1 MPAGKNVT
9 EQWPES
15 NTRLCF
21 QVLRNFVGE
30 MKMKTLHS
38 VGISLVM
45 ILLSVPL
52 ARGQDLSKYRDFS
65 LGMSL
70 PELSN
75 QVDLRP
81 LQTKLMQKHPAVIQE
96 LTCWPGGS
104 SDYSRQTDSVRQ
116 IFFSFYNGELFR
128 ILVTYDQGATHGLTA
143 EDMVQA
149 ISAKYGTPTRPVDE
163 INFPTNELYRSTEK
177 VIARWEDSQ
186 YSINLVRS
194 RFLNSFALV
203 IFSKRLDAQVESA
216 IAKSI
221 RLEGQEVPQTEIDR
235 QKKETDDLEAARQKN
250 RKIFR
255 P

>member
-1 MPAGKNVT
+1 
-9 EQWPES
+9 
-15 NTRLCF
+15 
-21 QVLRNFVGE
+21 
-30 MKMKTLHS
+30 MKMKALRNS
-38 VGISLVM
+38 
-45 ILLSVPL
+45 ILCFVVLLLTAPL
-52 ARGQDLSKYRDFS
+52 LRAQDLSKYRDFS

-70 PELSN
+70 PELSS

-81 LQTKLMQKHPAVIQE
+81 LQTKLIQKHPAVIQE

-104 SDYSRQTDSVRQ
+104 SDYSRQSDSVWQ

-128 ILVTYDQGATHGLTA
+128 ILVTYDQDATHGLTA

-149 ISAKYGTPTRPVDE
+149 ISTKYGTPTRPAGE

-194 RFLNSFALV
+194 RFLNSFALAM
-203 IFSKRLDAQVESA
+203 FSKRLNAQAEAA
-216 IAKSI
+216 IAKSL
-221 RLEGQEVPQTEIDR
+221 RMEGQEAPQEEIDR
-235 QKKETDDLEAARQKN
+235 QKKEADDLEAARQKN
-250 RKIFR
+250 RKIFH

>member
-1 MPAGKNVT
+1 
-9 EQWPES
+9 
-15 NTRLCF
+15 
-21 QVLRNFVGE
+21 
-30 MKMKTLHS
+30 MKMNTIRNSILCLS
-38 VGISLVM
+38 ALFLTASLV
-45 ILLSVPL
+45 
-52 ARGQDLSKYRDFS
+52 RGQDFSKYRDFS

-70 PELSN
+70 PKLSG

-81 LQTKLMQKHPAVIQE
+81 LQTKLIQRHPAVIQE

-104 SDYSRQTDSVRQ
+104 SDYSRQRDSVWQ

-128 ILVTYDQGATHGLTA
+128 ILVTYDQDATHGLTA

-149 ISAKYGTPTRPVDE
+149 ISTKYGIATRPTGE
-163 INFPTNELYRSTEK
+163 ISFPTNELYRSTQS

-203 IFSKRLDAQVESA
+203 MFSKQLDAQADAA

-221 RLEGQEVPQTEIDR
+221 KLRGQEDPQKEIDR

>member
-1 MPAGKNVT
+1 M
-9 EQWPES
+9 
-15 NTRLCF
+15 F
-21 QVLRNFVGE
+21 Q
-30 MKMKTLHS
+30 MKIMRIA
-38 VGISLVM
+38 GISLVT
-45 ILLSVPL
+45 ILLSAPL
-52 ARGQDLSKYRDFS
+52 IRGQDLSKYRSLS

-81 LQTKLMQKHPAVIQE
+81 LQTKLIQKRPPVIQE
-96 LTCWPGGS
+96 LTCWPSGPSG
-104 SDYSRQTDSVRQ
+104 YSHQADSVRQ

-128 ILVTYDQGATHGLTA
+128 ILVTYDRDATHGLTA

-149 ISAKYGTPTRPVDE
+149 ISTNYGTATRPAGE
-163 INFPTNELYRSTEK
+163 ISFPTNELYRSTQK

-203 IFSKRLDAQVESA
+203 MFSKRLDAQAEAA

-221 RLEGQEVPQTEIDR
+221 KLEGQEDPQKEIDR
-235 QKKETDDLEAARQKN
+235 QKKKTDDLEAARQKN
-250 RKIFR
+250 QKMFR

>member
-1 MPAGKNVT
+1 
-9 EQWPES
+9 
-15 NTRLCF
+15 
-21 QVLRNFVGE
+21 
-30 MKMKTLHS
+30 MKMMRR
-38 VGISLVM
+38 VVFSLVM
-45 ILLSVPL
+45 ILLSAPL
-52 ARGQDLSKYRDFS
+52 IRGQDLSKYRDFS

-70 PELSN
+70 PELSS

-81 LQTKLMQKHPAVIQE
+81 LQTKLIQRHPAVIQE

-104 SDYSRQTDSVRQ
+104 SDYSRQRDSVWQ
-116 IFFSFYNGELFR
+116 IFFSFHNGELFR
-128 ILVTYDQGATHGLTA
+128 ILVTYDHAATHGLTA

-149 ISAKYGTPTRPVDE
+149 ISTKYGTPTRPVGE
-163 INFPTNELYRSTEK
+163 ISFPTNELYRSTEK

-194 RFLNSFALV
+194 RFLNSYALFM
-203 IFSKRLDAQVESA
+203 FSKRPDAQVDA
-216 IAKSI
+216 ALVKSI
-221 RLEGQEVPQTEIDR
+221 KLEDQEESQKEMDR

>member
-1 MPAGKNVT
+1 MIRRVV
-9 EQWPES
+9 
-15 NTRLCF
+15 F
-21 QVLRNFVGE
+21 
-30 MKMKTLHS
+30 
-38 VGISLVM
+38 SLLM
-45 ILLSVPL
+45 ILLSAPL
-52 ARGQDLSKYRDFS
+52 IRGQDLSKYRGFS

-81 LQTKLMQKHPAVIQE
+81 LQTKLIQKRSSAIQE
-96 LTCWPGGS
+96 FTFWPSGS
-104 SDYSRQTDSVRQ
+104 SDYSLQADSVWQ

-128 ILVTYDQGATHGLTA
+128 ILVTYDRDATHGLTT

-149 ISAKYGTPTRPVDE
+149 ISTKYGTATRPADE
-163 INFPTNELYRSTEK
+163 ISFPTNEVYRSKQK

-194 RFLNSFALV
+194 RFLNSFELV
-203 IFSKRLDAQVESA
+203 MFSKRLDVQADAA

-221 RLEGQEVPQTEIDR
+221 KLQGQEDPQKEIDR
-235 QKKETDDLEAARQKN
+235 QKKETVDLEAARQKN